1 MYAHHGHDWQ
11 RAQQGY
17 NKVQQSDFG
26 KKCKLMWASKGVQQ
40 LELASPGTA
49 VSIMKSKVQASA
61 SPLVRFIQ
69 KLPSLAS
76 EIHPDGKQ
84 AIVAGPTAQ
93 GLSSDQK
100 DLLRSVP
107 AVPQGAEREA

>member
-17 NKVQQSDFG
+17 NKADVS
-26 KKCKLMWASKGVQQ
+26 KKLICAIEGVQQ
-40 LELASPGTA
+40 LQLASPRTA
-49 VSIMKSKVQASA
+49 VSIMKSNTQASA
-61 SPLVRFIQ
+61 SPLVRFTE
-69 KLPSLAS
+69 KLASLAS
-76 EIHPDGKQ
+76 EIHSGAKQ

-100 DLLRSVP
+100 EFLRSVP
-107 AVPQGAEREA
+107 AVPQGAERDA